1 MFIIIII
8 IIFIMYFLEGKG
20 SAEEKTKAMIRAG
33 VRVVYNPS
41 LIGDEILKAMKDAK
55 LIWTIEEE

>member
-1 MFIIIII
+1 MLVPLFHVYSLFICLSIT
-8 IIFIMYFLEGKG
+8 LEGKG

-41 LIGDEILKAMKDAK
+41 LIGEEIYSAMKDAK
-55 LIWTIEEE
+55 LI

>member
-1 MFIIIII
+1 
-8 IIFIMYFLEGKG
+8 MYFLEGKG

-55 LIWTIEEE
+55 LI

>member
-1 MFIIIII
+1 MFNIILKYY
-8 IIFIMYFLEGKG
+8 FILEGKG

-41 LIGDEILKAMKDAK
+41 LIGEEILKAMKDAK
-55 LIWTIEEE
+55 LI